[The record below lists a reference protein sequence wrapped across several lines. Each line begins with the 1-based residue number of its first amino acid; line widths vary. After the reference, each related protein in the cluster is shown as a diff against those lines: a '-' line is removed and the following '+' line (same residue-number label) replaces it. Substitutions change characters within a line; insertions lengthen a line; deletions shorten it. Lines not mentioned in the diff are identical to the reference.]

1 MKFWLICDYR
11 ENYTNYANLGT
22 NTMYN
27 DHPSI
32 KNINEI
38 LTAINSLGYDCDY
51 FGGIPELINAIDT
64 KRTFENCIFLNFTDG
79 MDQQYSRVQAPALLD
94 ILNVPYSGSGVFQS
108 VIMNNKHFCKKHY

>member
-1 MKFWLICDYR
+1 
-11 ENYTNYANLGT
+11 
-22 NTMYN
+22 MYN

-64 KRTFENCIFLNFTDG
+64 KRTFENCIF
-79 MDQQYSRVQAPALLD
+79 
-94 ILNVPYSGSGVFQS
+94 
-108 VIMNNKHFCKKHY
+108 